1 MKTKLILDVYKT
13 EYAQLNYFV
22 TGRVG
27 DMASNSVDVYIV
39 DGGGNPYSLTNLTI
53 FYECTKPDNT
63 VIRDSTGVNIID
75 ATAGHFE
82 YTFPKETFSIPG
94 RSKRAFFAIEK
105 DKVIR
110 ATTQD
115 FIVVSLPNAL
125 DGNIQSAQYISD
137 LEKLIA
143 DGNKMLSGLNS
154 QATAMQ
160 TKIND
165 LNKQISTMDVV
176 KKTGD
181 TMTGA
186 LTSTSDLPLIS
197 KKATKK
203 SWTLHHPATDE
214 FILAPSL
221 SADGVDWDW
230 NHGFKFSPD
239 GKMFLSGLEVATQS
253 FINGSWKQKYQVT
266 SDDGSNIEL
275 QKGVDL
281 NTVLNTGF
289 YRANTNVNTPTV
301 TGDNWW
307 FVEVQKHFNTWV
319 LQRATIFNNTISET
333 YERLCYNGTWKPWK
347 KSVTSQGW
355 GNWEAKARD
364 FVVYGKRALVG
375 YDTPDGDKLVI
386 NNGND
391 FKNGVDITGI
401 LKNNGNEVLTKPST
415 DTDWVNLTLINGVTV
430 DGGRTPKYKC
440 HNNVVYIVGAV
451 ANIKDGTTIA
461 NIPSALKPPSDCTF
475 PITYVGDGDK
485 KYLGELNARA
495 DGRLSVDWMW
505 NNPKSTA
512 FCISYH
518 L

>member
-13 EYAQLNYFV
+13 EYAQLNYIV

-143 DGNKMLSGLNS
+143 DGNQMLSGLNS

-165 LNKQISTMDVV
+165 LNKQISTMDVM

-186 LTSTSDLPLIS
+186 FTNTSDLPLIS

-203 SWTLHHPATDE
+203 SWALHHPNTDE

-221 SADGVDWDW
+221 SADGTDWDW
-230 NHGFKFSPD
+230 AHGIKFTPD
-239 GKMFLSGLEVATQS
+239 GKILLNGSEVATQAT
-253 FINGSWKQKYQVT
+253 FKQKYQVT

-275 QKGVDL
+275 PKGVDL
-281 NTVLNTGF
+281 NTVINTGF
-289 YRANTNVNTPTV
+289 YRANTNVNAPIV
-301 TGDNWW
+301 SGDNWW
-307 FVEVQKHFNTWV
+307 FIEAQKHFNTWV
-319 LQRATIFNNTISET
+319 MQRATIFNNSVVET
-333 YERLCYNGTWKPWK
+333 YERICYNGVWKPWK
-347 KSVTSQGW
+347 KSVTYTGW
-355 GNWEAKARD
+355 GNWRTNGGQD
-364 FVVYGKRALVG
+364 LLVYDKRAMVG
-375 YDTPDGDKLVI
+375 FATDAGDKLTI
-386 NNGND
+386 NHSND
-391 FKNGVDITGI
+391 FKNGVDVIGL
-401 LKNNGNEVLTKPST
+401 LKNNGVDVLTKSPK
-415 DTDWVNLTLINGVTV
+415 DTAGWIDLTLLNGATNN
-430 DGGRTPKYKC
+430 GGKPNKYRV
-440 HNNVVYIVGAV
+440 HNEVVYITGSV
-451 ANIKDGTTIA
+451 AGLKDGMIFA
-461 NIPSALKPPSDCTF
+461 NMPVGIRPPYDARF
-475 PITYVGDGDK
+475 PISFLSGLNLSNGLLSILANGDVRIDWTRSEITTFEFYV
-485 KYLGELNARA
+485 
-495 DGRLSVDWMW
+495 
-505 NNPKSTA
+505 
-512 FCISYH
+512 SYH